1 MKSKEKKGRMLNP
14 EEKYYNSLEEM
25 YLDNYKVV
33 NAFIR
38 DYFSDEEMVKDM
50 ASMVWLKVTEHFDRF
65 AEMDSRWIKNY
76 LRVVVRNMVTDHL
89 RKQSKAKQIQEEL
102 AFLPREDYEESR
114 ADAKLFAQEK
124 EKYLKQAVSAL
135 SYEDRLFIYMRYGKK
150 ITSEE
155 IGRLMG
161 MTGSGVRMKQA
172 RLLKRLKEE
181 ITKLIEE
188 DNEKT

>member
-1 MKSKEKKGRMLNP
+1 MKSKEKKGRTLNP

-25 YLDNYKVV
+25 YLDNYKLV

-89 RKQSKAKQIQEEL
+89 RKQTKAKQIQEEL

-124 EKYLKQAVSAL
+124 EKYL
-135 SYEDRLFIYMRYGKK
+135 
-150 ITSEE
+150 
-155 IGRLMG
+155 
-161 MTGSGVRMKQA
+161 
-172 RLLKRLKEE
+172 
-181 ITKLIEE
+181 
-188 DNEKT
+188 

>member
-1 MKSKEKKGRMLNP
+1 MKSKERKDRTLNS

-25 YLDNYKVV
+25 YLDNYKLV

-89 RKQSKAKQIQEEL
+89 RKQTKAKQIQEEL

-124 EKYLKQAVSAL
+124 EKYL
-135 SYEDRLFIYMRYGKK
+135 
-150 ITSEE
+150 
-155 IGRLMG
+155 
-161 MTGSGVRMKQA
+161 
-172 RLLKRLKEE
+172 
-181 ITKLIEE
+181 
-188 DNEKT
+188 

>member
-1 MKSKEKKGRMLNP
+1 MKSKEKKGRTLNP

-25 YLDNYKVV
+25 YLDNYKLV

-124 EKYLKQAVSAL
+124 EKYLL
-135 SYEDRLFIYMRYGKK
+135 
-150 ITSEE
+150 
-155 IGRLMG
+155 
-161 MTGSGVRMKQA
+161 
-172 RLLKRLKEE
+172 
-181 ITKLIEE
+181 
-188 DNEKT
+188 

>member
-1 MKSKEKKGRMLNP
+1 MKSNEKKGRTLNP

-25 YLDNYKVV
+25 YLDNYKLV

-89 RKQSKAKQIQEEL
+89 RKQTKAKQIQEEL

-124 EKYLKQAVSAL
+124 
-135 SYEDRLFIYMRYGKK
+135 
-150 ITSEE
+150 
-155 IGRLMG
+155 
-161 MTGSGVRMKQA
+161 
-172 RLLKRLKEE
+172 
-181 ITKLIEE
+181 
-188 DNEKT
+188 